1 MSQSTMDILYVSFI
15 ILVVIGGAIAIA
27 ILTPKENRLRE
38 EKKDCYR
45 CFIKDGRLILT
56 GSKPS
61 LFENLTGKP
70 LYIAKGP
77 FEIEI
82 FLDGLTGKDGKSYR
96 AGAVMQLYLPE
107 SSAESAAEYLY
118 GVLNEFSQETIH
130 EALKTELT
138 GVLTSAVSGY
148 DSETDMKVF
157 TADFRETVINKLSVF
172 GYDLYCPP
180 TLKIAPEEVQ

>member
-1 MSQSTMDILYVSFI
+1 MDFLYVAFI

-27 ILTPKENRLRE
+27 ILTPKENKLRE

-61 LFENLTGKP
+61 LFENFTGKP
-70 LYIAKGP
+70 LYIEKGP

-82 FLDGLTGKDGKSYR
+82 FLDNLTGKDGKSYR
-96 AGAVMQLYLPE
+96 AGAIMQLYLPE
-107 SSAESAAEYLY
+107 SSAENAAEYLY
-118 GVLNEFSQETIH
+118 VILKEFSQEAIH

-138 GVLTSAVSGY
+138 GVLASAAGGY
-148 DSETDMKVF
+148 DGETDMKVF
-157 TADFRETVINKLSVF
+157 TADFREAVIKKLGIF

-180 TLKIAPEEVQ
+180 TLKIAPEEAQ